1 MLENINI
8 INNIHGMDVL
18 ENNFYTCNFLDGG
31 GSKLWQ
37 KFMEEMIYLRGI
49 KTGPQIL
56 TGFIGMNQILTLQ
69 IIKQP
74 PLTEGYQYTLPKTGI
89 LRNNYFD
96 LS

>member
-69 IIKQP
+69 NHKTTP
-74 PLTEGYQYTLPKTGI
+74 PYWRISIYA
-89 LRNNYFD
+89 
-96 LS
+96 S